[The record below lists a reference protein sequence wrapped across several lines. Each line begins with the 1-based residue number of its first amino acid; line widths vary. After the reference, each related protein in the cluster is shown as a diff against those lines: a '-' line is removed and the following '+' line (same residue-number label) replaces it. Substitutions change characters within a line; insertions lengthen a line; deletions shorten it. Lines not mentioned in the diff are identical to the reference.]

1 MLDRPTGAPEAARAL
16 AQLIAATGRGDRT
29 AFAELYAATSA
40 KLFGTALAVL
50 RRRDLAEDVVQEAYV
65 RIWRNAASYDPICG
79 SPITWMA
86 TIVRHL
92 AIDALRSHD
101 ARPMGEESELLA
113 IPADLPDP
121 LEEMAALQRQRRAL
135 ALLNELDPMK
145 RRLVVAAYLHGE
157 SREQLAERFGAPVN
171 TIKTW
176 LRRAILEMRAAFDDE
191 DRGVA

>member
-65 RIWRNAASYDPICG
+65 RIWRNAASYDPIRG

-113 IPADLPDP
+113 IPADLPEP